1 MRGQAVTGGSTPK
14 ATLFERVLFRKLV
27 ARCLSTESYGDG
39 VASGLTET
47 EKDSSSVVCSPTV
60 PAGHHGPH
68 DAHHVAGESSTDI
81 QEAILFLPRVE
92 LGPDTVKEID
102 VRRFARVLDWEV
114 QREDLID
121 SRFG

>member
-1 MRGQAVTGGSTPK
+1 MARMTHIMW
-14 ATLFERVLFRKLV
+14 LV
-27 ARCLSTESYGDG
+27 NLA
-39 VASGLTET
+39 
-47 EKDSSSVVCSPTV
+47 P
-60 PAGHHGPH
+60 
-68 DAHHVAGESSTDI
+68 DI
-81 QEAILFLPRVE
+81 QEAIQFLPRVE

>member
-1 MRGQAVTGGSTPK
+1 MTHIMW
-14 ATLFERVLFRKLV
+14 LV
-27 ARCLSTESYGDG
+27 NLA
-39 VASGLTET
+39 
-47 EKDSSSVVCSPTV
+47 P
-60 PAGHHGPH
+60 
-68 DAHHVAGESSTDI
+68 DI
-81 QEAILFLPRVE
+81 QEAIQFLPRVE